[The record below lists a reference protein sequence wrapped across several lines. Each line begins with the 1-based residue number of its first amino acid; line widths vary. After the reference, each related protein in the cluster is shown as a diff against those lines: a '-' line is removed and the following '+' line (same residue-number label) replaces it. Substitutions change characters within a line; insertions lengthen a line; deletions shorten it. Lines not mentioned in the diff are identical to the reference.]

1 MISSLQNQ
9 RVVVKAAMARS
20 MKRAKEPIARSELCG
35 SKRDKREA
43 EREAETQRQRQGDRE
58 RGRDT
63 EAETGRQRSGKEG
76 LLPGPVDSAL
86 SAKTKKTIMTTK
98 RSCVS
103 MAEVPINKPTISDDA
118 LP

>member
-1 MISSLQNQ
+1 VGLKEIRERQ
-9 RVVVKAAMARS
+9 R
-20 MKRAKEPIARSELCG
+20 ET
-35 SKRDKREA
+35 
-43 EREAETQRQRQGDRE
+43 ERERVTEKDSERQTERQ
-58 RGRDT
+58 
-63 EAETGRQRSGKEG
+63 GKEG